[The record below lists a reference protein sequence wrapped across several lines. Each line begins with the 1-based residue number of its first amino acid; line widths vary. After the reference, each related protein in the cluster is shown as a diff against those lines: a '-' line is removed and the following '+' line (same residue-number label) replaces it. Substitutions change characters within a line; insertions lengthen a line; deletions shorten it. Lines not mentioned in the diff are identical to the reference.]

1 MRLRNQAA
9 AALVTVAI
17 ALTVTGASARQTMP
31 THRPDVQLV
40 KVGAYPTQVVATV
53 RSVKRMRVST
63 EKLGTD
69 TVCVLKLRI
78 HTTKAL
84 TGQGTTILD
93 NESMEVI
100 STEPVDVSLVGKTV
114 RAQIEMRGENDRERW
129 LLTDVDARP

>member
-1 MRLRNQAA
+1 MCLRNHAV
-9 AALVTVAI
+9 AALVISAVT
-17 ALTVTGASARQTMP
+17 LTATGASARQTTP
-31 THRPDVQLV
+31 AHRPDVQLV

-53 RSVKRMRVST
+53 RSVQRVRVSA

-100 STEPVDVSLVGKTV
+100 STKPVDVSLVGKTV
-114 RAQIEMRGENDRERW
+114 KAQIEMRAENDRERW
-129 LLTDVDARP
+129 LLTEVDARP

>member
-9 AALVTVAI
+9 AALVI
-17 ALTVTGASARQTMP
+17 AAVTLTATGASARQTMAA
-31 THRPDVQLV
+31 HRPDVQLV
-40 KVGAYPTQVVATV
+40 KVGAYPTQVIATV
-53 RSVKRMRVST
+53 RSVKRVRVSA

-100 STEPVDVSLVGKTV
+100 STEPVDISLVGKTV
-114 RAQIEMRGENDRERW
+114 KAQLEMRAENDRERW
-129 LLTDVDARP
+129 LLTEVESRR

>member
-1 MRLRNQAA
+1 MRLRNQLA
-9 AALVTVAI
+9 AALVI
-17 ALTVTGASARQTMP
+17 AMSALAATSLSARQTVP
-31 THRPDVQLV
+31 AHRTEVQLV

-53 RSVKRMRVST
+53 RSVKRVRIST

-93 NESMEVI
+93 NESVEVVA
-100 STEPVDVSLVGKTV
+100 TEPVDASLVGKTV
-114 RAQIEMRGENDRERW
+114 KAQLEMRADNDREQW
-129 LLTDVDARP
+129 LLTEVDVRQ

>member
-9 AALVTVAI
+9 AALVI
-17 ALTVTGASARQTMP
+17 AAVTLTATGASARQTMVA
-31 THRPDVQLV
+31 HRPDVQLV
-40 KVGAYPTQVVATV
+40 KVGAYPTQVIATV
-53 RSVKRMRVST
+53 RSVKRVRVSA

-100 STEPVDVSLVGKTV
+100 STEPVDISLVGKTV
-114 RAQIEMRGENDRERW
+114 KAQLEMRAENDRERW
-129 LLTDVDARP
+129 LLTEVESRR